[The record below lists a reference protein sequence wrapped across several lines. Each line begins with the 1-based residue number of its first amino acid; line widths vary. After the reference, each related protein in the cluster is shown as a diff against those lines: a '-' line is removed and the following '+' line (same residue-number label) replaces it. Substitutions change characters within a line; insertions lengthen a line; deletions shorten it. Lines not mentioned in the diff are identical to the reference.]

1 MKGNNR
7 VKIHGVP
14 GDEARGRGILRML
27 GTLMGAVFATG
38 VFIGLLLPRMPSKLV
53 VPALAII
60 IAVLIYALRNGV
72 KALSSFF
79 KGARGEERV
88 SFTLEALPDGYHVFN
103 DLEGFSAGID
113 HVVVGE
119 RGVFA
124 IETKYWS
131 GKVALDGQRLTLDGK
146 TPQRD
151 ALRQAEASA
160 FSVGELLSKK
170 TDQTVECVP
179 VLCFASDTFTPGV
192 TVCGKVTICNV
203 SELIKVINSRS
214 CHLTPTEIG
223 QIVKII
229 DHNESSPQTN

>member
-1 MKGNNR
+1 MAKTHGVAGEWAR
-7 VKIHGVP
+7 VK
-14 GDEARGRGILRML
+14 
-27 GTLMGAVFATG
+27 GTVT
-38 VFIGLLLPRMPSKLV
+38 GLLPLFGGLFAAGF
-53 VPALAII
+53 ALGVLLLASVAFGAMLL
-60 IAVLIYALRNGV
+60 AVAVAWVGWSIYKGV
-72 KALSSFF
+72 RRVESYF

-88 SFTLEALPDGYHVFN
+88 AGILEHLPDTYHVFN

-170 TDQTVECVP
+170 TDRTVECAP
-179 VLCFASDTFTPGV
+179 ILCFASDTFTPGV

-203 SELIKVINSRS
+203 SELIKVINSSS